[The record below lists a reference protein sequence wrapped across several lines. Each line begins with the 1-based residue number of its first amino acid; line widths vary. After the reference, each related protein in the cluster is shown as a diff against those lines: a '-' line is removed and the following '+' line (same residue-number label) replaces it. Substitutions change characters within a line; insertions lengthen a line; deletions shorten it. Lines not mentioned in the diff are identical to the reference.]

1 MVDDACVFE
10 VPYNKDD
17 KNKVRSFYKKY
28 YNMILGFFEELEK
41 KNGDNLF
48 LTKESIITRIKQY
61 SVKHKKLLEE

>member
-1 MVDDACVFE
+1 MVDGACVLE

-28 YNMILGFFEELEK
+28 YNMILGFFQELEK

-48 LTKESIITRIKQY
+48 LTRESIITRIQQF
-61 SVKHKKLLEE
+61 SAKHKK